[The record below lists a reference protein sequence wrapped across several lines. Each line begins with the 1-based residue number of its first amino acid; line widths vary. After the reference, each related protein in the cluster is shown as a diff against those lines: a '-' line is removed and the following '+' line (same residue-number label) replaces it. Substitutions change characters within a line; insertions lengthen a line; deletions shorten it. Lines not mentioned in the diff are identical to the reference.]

1 LPGAVTG
8 GGIDIQEAATA
19 SELAREDKESNT
31 LSGRHEAR
39 PPAVLQVIPSL
50 VSGGVERGTVEI
62 ATALVAAGWTAYVAS
77 AGGPM
82 ERELARAGATHIRL
96 PLTAKSPLA
105 IRRNAA
111 ALVDIIRQHKI
122 DIVHARSR
130 APAWSA
136 WRAAKKTQRRF
147 VTTFHNVYGDGPPL
161 KHWYNSVMA
170 RGERV
175 IAISDFVAAHA
186 ASDYGVGGDRLRT
199 IPRGVDLAL
208 FDASRVN
215 GDRVADLAT
224 KWRVP
229 DGYAVVM
236 LPGRLTRWKG
246 GLDFIDAI
254 AKLGRQDICCLLVG
268 AEQRRGFRRELE
280 AAIEHNGLGCQFRII
295 EDCRDIA
302 AAYVLS
308 DVVVSAST
316 DPEGFGRTI
325 VEAQAMGRP
334 VIATDH
340 GGARETVIPGSTGWL
355 VPPGD
360 AGALAGAIDEVL
372 GLGPIAREAFARRA
386 RAHIAA
392 GFTREAMCARTLDV
406 YEELLF
412 PEPQAATEFPERLAI
427 PA

>member
-1 LPGAVTG
+1 
-8 GGIDIQEAATA
+8 
-19 SELAREDKESNT
+19 
-31 LSGRHEAR
+31 
-39 PPAVLQVIPSL
+39 VLQVIPSL

-62 ATALVAAGWTAYVAS
+62 ASALVAAGWAAYVAS

-82 ERELARAGATHIRL
+82 ERELVRAGAVHIKL
-96 PLTAKSPLA
+96 PLASKSPLA

-111 ALVDIIRQHKI
+111 ALIEVIREYKI

-147 VTTFHNVYGDGPPL
+147 VTTFHNVYGDKPLL

-186 ASDYGVGGDRLRT
+186 ASDYGVGADRLRT
-199 IPRGVDLAL
+199 IPRGVDLNL
-208 FDASRVN
+208 FDPSRVN
-215 GDRVADLAT
+215 GDRVADLAA

-229 DGYAVVM
+229 DGFAVVM

-254 AKLGRQDICCLLVG
+254 AKLGRQDVCCLLVG

-280 AAIEHNGLGCQFRII
+280 AAITRHDLGGQFRIV
-295 EDCRDIA
+295 EDCRDIT
-302 AAYVLS
+302 AAYALA

-340 GGARETVIPGSTGWL
+340 GGARETVVPGSTGWL

-360 AGALAGAIDEVL
+360 AAALAAAIDEAL
-372 GLGPIAREAFARRA
+372 NLGPIAREAFARRA

-412 PEPQAATEFPERLAI
+412 PEPASLTEFPEHRLAI

>member
-1 LPGAVTG
+1 MT
-8 GGIDIQEAATA
+8 
-19 SELAREDKESNT
+19 REDTIDTHGNGT
-31 LSGRHEAR
+31 R
-39 PPAVLQVIPSL
+39 PPAVLQVIPAL
-50 VSGGVERGTVEI
+50 VSGGVERGTVEVG
-62 ATALVAAGWTAYVAS
+62 AALAAAGWKSYVAS

-82 ERELARAGATHIRL
+82 ERELARAGVEHIRV
-96 PLTAKSPLA
+96 PLTAKNPLT

-111 ALVDIIRQHKI
+111 ALAQIIRRHNI

-136 WRAAKKTQRRF
+136 WRAAKKTRRCF
-147 VTTFHNVYGDGPPL
+147 VTTFHNVYGDKGPL

-175 IAISDFVAAHA
+175 VAISDFVAEHVAN
-186 ASDYGVGGDRLRT
+186 DYGVGWERLRT
-199 IPRGVDLAL
+199 IPRGVDMRL
-208 FDASRVN
+208 FDPGRVS

-229 DGYAVVM
+229 DGFAVVM

-246 GLDFIDAI
+246 ALDLIDAM
-254 AKLGRQDICCLLVG
+254 ARLGRRDVCCLLVG
-268 AEQRRGFRRELE
+268 AEQRSGFRRELE
-280 AAIEHNGLGCQFRII
+280 AAIVKHDLIGQFRIV

-340 GGARETVIPGSTGWL
+340 GGARETVIPGNTGWL
-355 VPPGD
+355 VSPGD
-360 AGALAGAIDEVL
+360 TVALAAAIDHAL
-372 GLGPIAREAFARRA
+372 RLDGTARDALAHRA
-386 RAHIAA
+386 RAHIAQ
-392 GFTREAMCARTLDV
+392 GFTREAMCARYLDV

-412 PEPQAATEFPERLAI
+412 PEPQAMPVPEPLAI